1 MPKYIFQEGGETD
14 DLYSSTSFFNNYLD
28 ALTANQQQVQDA
40 IPVQEEKPVAEEE
53 SDYIKGLRAYDDEQS
68 KSESDNN
75 ILDKIE
81 QLLEQKL
88 FETNKKRNE
97 YDWFED
103 EDNQGQIAEVYN
115 TQNMN
120 NATYNENIAAG
131 ESGGNYFIQ
140 NPQPGQ
146 TAFGKY
152 QFIKS
157 TRQNVYKTSKELQN
171 RYPTINDFEEAFKG
185 NKGKAEAVFAQE
197 KTMQEYT
204 QKGEPIHH
212 NNPIAKALYHYSP
225 KFAQMYTQGQL
236 NLDKRPS
243 DYGVG
248 KGVNNPTFRSFL
260 KSHKIIS

>member
-53 SDYIKGLRAYDDEQS
+53 SDYIKGLRAYDDEQA
-68 KSESDNN
+68 KSETDNGL
-75 ILDKIE
+75 LDKIE
-81 QLLEQKL
+81 QLLNQKL
-88 FETNKKRNE
+88 YETNTKRAE

-103 EDNQGQIAEVYN
+103 EDNQEQIAQVYN
-115 TQNMN
+115 TQNLNQM
-120 NATYNENIAAG
+120 TYNENIAYG
-131 ESGGNYFIQ
+131 ESRGNYFAA

-146 TAFGKY
+146 SAFGKY

-157 TRQNVYKTSKELQN
+157 TRQNVYNTSPELQD
-171 RYPTINDFEEAFKG
+171 RYPTLSEYEDAFKG
-185 NKGKAEAVFAQE
+185 NKGKAEAIFAQE

-204 QKGEPIHH
+204 QKGEPIHK
-212 NNPIAKALYHYSP
+212 NNPVAKALYHYSP
-225 KFAQMYTQGQL
+225 KFAKMYTEGTL
-236 NLDKRPS
+236 DLDKRPS

-248 KGVNNPTFRSFL
+248 KGVQNPTFRSFL